1 MKISQIAEEP
11 VKLDWVPPNTD
22 SELVTDYMEQLE
34 STNVPVSGSEAA
46 LKRKQQLQIQVPKH
60 DLDSVYCDNLTESE
74 VQQLE
79 KYADKIKEKCV
90 GQGDVVRLEDG
101 GEGEPVLPI
110 SPLNARDE
118 DALMGFIFKQT
129 PLYAQ
134 IVIDRILFSVVDH
147 VQSVMGNSTNIKNN
161 LQVCVPLEPVLN
173 FSPSTKQKIGEIDVD
188 PETVLSSVVFGA
200 AYDRIISELITKNIL
215 FASESTVGQI
225 QKLRAEYWNDRDL
238 RTDFDKCLREILNR
252 KSVGASGAI
261 ASNLNTENNNFGALN
276 SSNLENYVQTSQL
289 PSDDPNNTFNRNLI
303 EPLSNMQI
311 SGDNNVQPI
320 NQSTNDQISAI
331 SCQKC
336 KINIKVGTVVVKA
349 ARAGKNVAW
358 HPQCFTCKTCN
369 ELLADLVYFYHESN
383 IYCARDLAA
392 ILKIPR
398 CKACDELIFT
408 KKYTAAEGYALC
420 T

>member
-188 PETVLSSVVFGA
+188 PETILSSVVFGA

-252 KSVGASGAI
+252 KSVDAAGAI